1 MVYGKHKR
9 KTLEKQNKRS
19 LISGRIGLQSCF
31 IIFKLKQKNQ
41 MERHGYYPAISFFK
55 MEHSFFR
62 LLMEN
67 RSLLIVSV
75 VQWTCS
81 LSDNPVFGQCTS
93 VPMFLHDILANVPVD
108 CKTSVTVLNCFAIP
122 VLLTRQIRFGLTAP
136 DDRGRFFLACAFSVG
151 CNTTLPSFLLPISES
166 VDAC

>member
-31 IIFKLKQKNQ
+31 II
-41 MERHGYYPAISFFK
+41 
-55 MEHSFFR
+55 FR

-108 CKTSVTVLNCFAIP
+108 CKTSVTVLNCFVIP

>member
-31 IIFKLKQKNQ
+31 IIFKLKQKIKWKD
-41 MERHGYYPAISFFK
+41 MDISLQFLSSNRTFI
-55 MEHSFFR
+55 FR

-108 CKTSVTVLNCFAIP
+108 CKTSVTVLNCFVIP